1 MAIDHTRRSLLTIV
15 LGGAA
20 GLLGLTHAASAQTP
34 RGRAGRAQAK
44 PTLTVYKDA
53 ACGCCHVWVEYMKAK
68 GYPAFV
74 TDTDI
79 GAIKKKYAIGPNL
92 QSCHTTL
99 VDGFII
105 EGHVPESD
113 IVRLL
118 RDRPAGVV
126 GLTIP
131 GMPASA
137 PGMDGRPFRPFTV
150 LAFNKA
156 GETTVY
162 MQHTKPE

>member
-1 MAIDHTRRSLLTIV
+1 
-15 LGGAA
+15 
-20 GLLGLTHAASAQTP
+20 
-34 RGRAGRAQAK
+34 
-44 PTLTVYKDA
+44 
-53 ACGCCHVWVEYMKAK
+53 MKAK

-99 VDGFII
+99 VDGVII

-118 RDRPAGVV
+118 RERPAGVV

-137 PGMDGRPFRPFTV
+137 PGMDIRPFQPFTV

-162 MQHTKPE
+162 TRHTKPE